1 MAQEEEEVFTD
12 ILTDDDIQAI
22 RPTTDANLLIQ
33 ILVGFV
39 GTVLTGIAVI
49 PLKNTTL
56 SYFYGVVNDRGPV
69 QYLELFMFF
78 MIIGLI
84 ILKYRIIKRQSRAV
98 GDVDIDTNID
108 FQNDEEI
115 SGLRASVQESKYYDS
130 SIAISRMDR
139 LLVLWLHSKEV
150 DRVTTYATTEADR
163 GANAST
169 STYALS
175 SVLIWAIPIMGFIG
189 TVMGLGNAVG
199 GFSSFLAGAADL
211 GSIKGAIGDVTKG
224 LGVAFDT
231 TLLAL
236 VLSVLAMFPLS
247 SVKRREEILYG
258 EIDNYLEDNVISHLP
273 STEQQPIV
281 IENLEDSIE
290 AAFRRYIP
298 DPDRYDEVFTRSI
311 EKASS
316 MVEEKFSGLAKGY
329 ESTLHD
335 LTARLTA
342 SMATVGES
350 LDASMRKVLISLR
363 EQEDAFLAS
372 RQDIGRQEGEH
383 LKSLVTGLSS
393 SAQGMADQY
402 RQSADGLQSVTRE
415 SSEKSIQASMQL
427 ADRMQEITRLAGSIQ
442 DLLKIEESMEKSL
455 KGISASEEFGKTLQD
470 LRSHLST
477 TTEFCNR
484 MSKPRV
490 IKLREV
496 VGE

>member
-1 MAQEEEEVFTD
+1 MAKEPIVPDVLNE
-12 ILTDDDIQAI
+12 DIQAI

-39 GTVLTGIAVI
+39 GTVLTGIGVF
-49 PLKNTTL
+49 PLKDTGL
-56 SYFYGVVNDRGPV
+56 AYFYGVVNERGPV

-78 MIIGLI
+78 MIMGLI
-84 ILKYRIIKRQSRAV
+84 FLKFRIIKRQNLSIGGA
-98 GDVDIDTNID
+98 DVDTNID
-108 FQNDEEI
+108 FHNDESI
-115 SGLRASVQESKYYDS
+115 SQLRAALQNNDEYDA
-130 SIAISRMDR
+130 SIALSRMDR
-139 LLVLWLHSKEV
+139 LLSLWLHAKEV
-150 DRVTTYATTEADR
+150 GRVTTYATSEADR
-163 GANAST
+163 DANSSD

-211 GSIKGAIGDVTKG
+211 NSIKGAIGDVTKG

-236 VLSVLAMFPLS
+236 VLSVIAMFPLS
-247 SVKRREEILYG
+247 SVKRREEILFG
-258 EIDNYLEDNVISHLP
+258 EIDNYLEDSVISHLP
-273 STEQQPIV
+273 SSEQQPIV

-298 DPDRYDEVFTRSI
+298 DPDRYEEVFTRSI
-311 EKASS
+311 ERASTV
-316 MVEEKFSGLAKGY
+316 VEEKFSGLAKGY
-329 ESTLHD
+329 ETTLHD
-335 LTARLTA
+335 LTARLSA
-342 SMATVGES
+342 SMATVGDS
-350 LDASMRKVLISLR
+350 LEASMRKVVGNLK

-372 RQDIGRQEGEH
+372 RKDIGAQEAEH
-383 LKSLVTGLSS
+383 LKSLVTGIST
-393 SAQGMADQY
+393 SAQDVAKQY
-402 RQSADGLQSVTRE
+402 QQSAEGLQNVTRE
-415 SSEKSIQASMQL
+415 HTEKSIQASGAL
-427 ADRMQEITRLAGSIQ
+427 AERMQEITKLAAGIQ
-442 DLLKIEESMEKSL
+442 DLLKVEQAMEKSL
-455 KGISASEEFGKTLQD
+455 KGISVSEEFGKTLQD

-477 TTEFCNR
+477 TTDFCNR